1 MEAALV
7 RPHGHHMLHRWGQR
21 WVPIIAVA
29 FSLAGCSP
37 FYKFKE
43 DPPGPGVPR
52 ISQLEW
58 SPNRIAL
65 GCPAT
70 LRFLFEDPDA
80 DLVRIVAH
88 WELHR
93 GKISSSAR
101 GYITLP
107 VAPGVL
113 AGRRGEV
120 SVQLIPERDGHYRY
134 HIQAEDARGQ
144 KSNILQAWVIVDRL
158 SPWATTPPICEASP
172 AQPTEHPAS
181 P

>member
-1 MEAALV
+1 MF
-7 RPHGHHMLHRWGQR
+7 HQCGQR
-21 WVPIIAVA
+21 WLPIIAVA
-29 FSLAGCSP
+29 FSLAGCAP
-37 FYKFKE
+37 LYKFKE

-58 SPNRIAL
+58 RPNRITL

-70 LRFLFEDPDA
+70 LRFGFEDPDA
-80 DLVRIVAH
+80 DLLRVDAH

-93 GKISSSAR
+93 SKSFGIAR

-120 SVQLIPERDGHYRY
+120 SVQLIPERYGRYRY
-134 HIQAEDARGQ
+134 HVQAEDARGQ
-144 KSNILQAWVIVDRL
+144 KSNILRASIIVDRL
-158 SPWATTPPICEASP
+158 PPWATTPPICEAWP
-172 AQPTEHPAS
+172 AQPT
-181 P
+181 